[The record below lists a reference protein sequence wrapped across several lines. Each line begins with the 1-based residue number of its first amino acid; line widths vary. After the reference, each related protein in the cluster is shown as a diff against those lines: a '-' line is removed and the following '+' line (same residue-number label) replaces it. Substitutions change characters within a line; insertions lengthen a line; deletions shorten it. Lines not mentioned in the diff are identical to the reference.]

1 MSATP
6 GSVGRSW
13 RTPAKHS
20 LMSSLIGEE
29 IGVVNRSRQFGPDCR
44 AVWID
49 LTAGD
54 AALVDGFEWYESCSP
69 GILVRH
75 AAHRRNARP
84 VSILLHEIQPAA
96 YDRLLGNLDEQLP
109 EFGFERYGEGMWR
122 VPDRNITVVA
132 RNVTGQEAEV
142 GSIRHGDAVFVFND
156 PNAVTDW
163 AMRDTFAREIRERTP
178 WFRSLSTMGCNPGG
192 LKRLELEERQYWF
205 DFPRSQERELPGYRD
220 LLLAAIEGDDAQ
232 WAYLISTSALW
243 RGKTEKVVS
252 SAFRKVGRTVAMSWL
267 RQDAAGFNALKKR
280 LFLTRAELAE
290 LKRYETERQEKGGV
304 WVQPILATIDTE
316 GLKQIWP

>member
-29 IGVVNRSRQFGPDCR
+29 IGVVNRSRQFGRDCR

-54 AALVDGFEWYESCSP
+54 AAPVDGSKWHDSCSP
-69 GILVRH
+69 GILARH
-75 AAHRRNARP
+75 AAHPRNARP
-84 VSILLHEIQPAA
+84 VDIFLHEIQAAA

-109 EFGFERYGEGMWR
+109 GFGFERYGEGMWR
-122 VPDRNITVVA
+122 VPDRNIVVVA

-142 GSIRHGDAVFVFND
+142 RSIRHGDAVFVFND

-163 AMRDTFAREIRERTP
+163 AMRDTFAREIGERTP

-205 DFPRSQERELPGYRD
+205 EFPRSQERELPGYRD

-267 RQDAAGFNALKKR
+267 RQDAADFDALKRK
-280 LFLTRAELAE
+280 LFLTRAELSE
-290 LKRYETERQEKGGV
+290 LKRMNAEMHEKGST
-304 WVQPILATIDTE
+304 WVQPTLGSLSVNEGWLA
-316 GLKQIWP
+316 